1 MRGLPELIVL
11 FFGFYYLTSIGL
23 KLDPFPAAVL
33 SLSVVTSAY
42 YMEAIRGALLGVPRG
57 QWEAARALGLS
68 YPRTI
73 RRIVVPQAI
82 RILRA
87 PYMSLTT
94 HVVKSTTLVSAVG
107 VQELFFR
114 ADHAI
119 AARGTRSRCTSSP
132 RSSTS
137 RSIPRSSSPEA

>member
-1 MRGLPELIVL
+1 M
-11 FFGFYYLTSIGL
+11 
-23 KLDPFPAAVL
+23 L
-33 SLSVVTSAY
+33 SSGS
-42 YMEAIRGALLGVPRG
+42 RG

-73 RRIVVPQAI
+73 RRVVVPQAI

-107 VQELFFR
+107 VQELLFR
-114 ADHAI
+114 ADHAV
-119 AARGTRSRCTSSP
+119 AARGHPIEVYFIAAIFYIAINSAILVAGGLSGRTTDVIRRGDLAP
-132 RSSTS
+132 
-137 RSIPRSSSPEA
+137 